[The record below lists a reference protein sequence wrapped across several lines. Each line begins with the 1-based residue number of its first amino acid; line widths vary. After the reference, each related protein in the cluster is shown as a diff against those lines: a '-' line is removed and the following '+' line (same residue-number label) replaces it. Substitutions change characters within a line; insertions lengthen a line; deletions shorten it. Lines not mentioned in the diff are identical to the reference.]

1 MSRLE
6 SFLQS
11 KMGYDIL
18 FYNCSGVLINY
29 PGSQVIQQLKALIIN
44 ENVSQLTIV
53 ADTDCTFLNTVRKP
67 VYQLGLPTEKWLLDS
82 YTLPQNFSNLTE
94 YDQQFQL
101 ATWHV
106 QEQGKELYAALKAAF
121 LLCDITLELNGW
133 VTTSRSNRIQEIE
146 FDFIKNDP
154 YGF

>member
-6 SFLQS
+6 PFLQS
-11 KMGYDIL
+11 KLGYDIL
-18 FYNCSGVLINY
+18 LYSCSGVLINY

-53 ADTDCTFLNTVRKP
+53 VDTDCTFLNTVRKP
-67 VYQLGLPTEKWLLDS
+67 AYQLGLPTEKWLLGY
-82 YTLPQNFSNLTE
+82 YTLPLNFSNLSE

-106 QEQGKELYAALKAAF
+106 QEQGKELYTALKAAF
-121 LLCDITLELNGW
+121 LLCDVTLELNGW